1 MGRRRRNCYVH
12 PHEILLETDLVV
24 TISGQ
29 GGLTENYTVTLTQ
42 EKIILTS
49 RNNAKLQS
57 CLSSSSSTLEI
68 LSQDIVSVRP
78 PHTADTVKYSK
89 KRRLLWPVL
98 LVVAYPGEG
107 KAGRKKR
114 SYYFQTCGR
123 MASRREELLQV
134 SQVWLEAVSEV
145 CLGRLSP
152 VCHLVPPPSSLPL
165 LVILNPRSGRGRALQ
180 LWQKAAQVMSEAGR
194 LYELVVTEGPGH
206 ARQIMLGLELAAWG
220 GVVVVSGDGLVH
232 EVYNGLL
239 ARPDWRL
246 ALQFCVGVLPAGT
259 GNALVHSLVA
269 AQGERPESDQGLLSQ
284 AVSVARGNTAPLD
297 LFLVRGPTNDIR
309 VGFLSLGWGLITDV
323 DIDSEVI
330 RWMGDLRLAVYGLI
344 KVAAHKTYRATIS
357 YVLAD
362 WPDRRTTTLQVPI
375 HPLDSEESDWTNSSL
390 ETGGFG
396 GPRHH
401 LPHLHHLHHQQG
413 KVRLVASYAD
423 SWQELDQR
431 LCNVNFVNNG
441 RGGHFTLPH
450 RREQKQQR
458 RSSSHSRDYRDYRD
472 STSRSRSSTSPEKSR
487 SSRSRSVSSPE
498 KHRGGG
504 GVSRKLLAP
513 GPDTPLSA
521 TPTSLHP
528 SVPPP
533 VFPAGRPPSPS
544 CDPAHSPLTAT
555 PLHKDWVSETS
566 DFLSVMV
573 LNLPYLARDFYAVPD
588 CKPDDGV
595 LWLMIVRQNVTR
607 LGLLG
612 LLAGLEEG
620 SHVNTPGVDIFP
632 VTALKISVGS
642 TKHRNI
648 RLITC
653 HYSRTSKVFPPS
665 WLSMVNSS
673 LLVMFRSRCFLV
685 PPE

>member
-1 MGRRRRNCYVH
+1 MGRRRRSCYIH

-42 EKIILTS
+42 EKIILTA

-68 LSQDIVSVRP
+68 SSQDIVSVRP

-107 KAGRKKR
+107 KGGRKKR

-123 MASRREELLQV
+123 MASRREELLQLT
-134 SQVWLEAVSEV
+134 QVWLEAVSEV

-152 VCHLVPPPSSLPL
+152 VCHLLPPSAQPL

-194 LYELVVTEGPGH
+194 LFELVVTEGAGH
-206 ARQIMLGLELAAWG
+206 ARQIMLSLDLAAWA

-246 ALQFCVGVLPAGT
+246 ALQFSVGVLPAGT

-269 AQGERPESDQGLLSQ
+269 AQGERPESDQGFMSQ
-284 AVSVARGNTAPLD
+284 AVSVARGNTAPMD

-330 RWMGDLRLAVYGLI
+330 RWMGDLRLTVYGLI

-362 WPDRRTTTLQVPI
+362 WPERRTTTMQVPI

-390 ETGGFG
+390 DTGGFPPG
-396 GPRHH
+396 H
-401 LPHLHHLHHQQG
+401 LQSSLHQPHHHLHHGQG
-413 KVRLVASYAD
+413 KMRLLASYAD

-431 LCNVNFVNNG
+431 LRNVNFVTAGG
-441 RGGHFTLPH
+441 RGGHYTLPH
-450 RREQKQQR
+450 RRDQQR
-458 RSSSHSRDYRDYRD
+458 RSSSYSNRDYRD
-472 STSRSRSSTSPEKSR
+472 SSSRSRSSTSPEKSR

-504 GVSRKLLAP
+504 GGGGVKRKLAP
-513 GPDTPLSA
+513 PPDTPLSA

-533 VFPAGRPPSPS
+533 VFPQGRPPSPS

-555 PLHKDWVSETS
+555 PLHKDWVQETS

-632 VTALKISVGS
+632 VTAIKISVG
-642 TKHRNI
+642 
-648 RLITC
+648 LLL
-653 HYSRTSKVFPPS
+653 PPS
-665 WLSMVNSS
+665 L
-673 LLVMFRSRCFLV
+673 
-685 PPE
+685 PPSIPPNC